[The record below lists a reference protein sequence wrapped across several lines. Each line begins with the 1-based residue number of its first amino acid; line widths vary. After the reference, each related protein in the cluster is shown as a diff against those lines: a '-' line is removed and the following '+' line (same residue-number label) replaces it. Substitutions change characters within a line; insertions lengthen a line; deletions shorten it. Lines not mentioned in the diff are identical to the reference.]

1 MNASQAPI
9 ALLSDFGSHGTYPG
23 SMKAAIMKI
32 RPDVQL
38 IDITHDIAA
47 GDIAEAAFTLAAV
60 REDYPPHTVFV
71 CVVDPGVGSKR
82 RGLATEIDSRVYVG
96 PDNGIF
102 SCLFAAG
109 VPECSI
115 ELREKKYFANQV
127 SSTFHG
133 RDIFAPCAAH
143 ISLGVKLQKLGPR
156 ISDPVLLNL
165 PTVKIGKNSITGE
178 LLRCDPFGNLI
189 SNIHI
194 SDYETLTGAACE
206 KSGCEVRLASRRIPL
221 VDHYLEGGSDL
232 AALWGSS
239 GYLEIAKPGGDASH
253 EVSPHQE
260 IILRL
265 GAGE

>member
-1 MNASQAPI
+1 
-9 ALLSDFGSHGTYPG
+9 
-23 SMKAAIMKI
+23 MKAAIMRI

-38 IDITHDIAA
+38 IDITHDIGA
-47 GDIAEAAFTLAAV
+47 GDITEAAFTLAAV

-82 RGLATEIDSRVYVG
+82 RGLATEIDSRIYVG

-109 VPECSI
+109 VPDCTI
-115 ELREKKYFANQV
+115 ELRERRYFAKQV

-133 RDIFAPCAAH
+133 RDIFAPCAAR
-143 ISLGVKLQKLGPR
+143 ISLGVELQKFGPA

-165 PTVKIGKNSITGE
+165 PTVQIEKDSITGE
-178 LLRCDPFGNLI
+178 LLRRDSFGNMI

-194 SDYETLTGAACE
+194 SDYETLMA
-206 KSGCEVRLASRRIPL
+206 ASRAKSSYEVQLESGKVPL
-221 VDHYLEGGSDL
+221 VDHYLEGDSNL

-239 GYLEIAKPGGDASH
+239 GYLEIAKPGGDASR
-253 EVSPHQE
+253 EISLHQK
-260 IILRL
+260 ITLRW